1 MSHITPRQHVRSMN
15 DPDGAVLLD
24 VRHGK
29 YFSINAVGA
38 EIWRQI
44 ETDADQPR
52 DGQSRDSI
60 VTALGSKFSVPVERL
75 ERDVDSFL
83 AMLESRDLID
93 VRH

>member
-24 VRHGK
+24 IRHGK

-44 ETDADQPR
+44 ETDADQ
-52 DGQSRDSI
+52 SRDSI
-60 VTALGSKFSVPVERL
+60 VSALGSKFSVPAERL